1 MLELLKT
8 PELWIALTVV
18 AVLIFGMGALKKYL
32 KKISTKCDKKADKK
46 EQKD

>member
-1 MLELLKT
+1 MLELLQT
-8 PELWIALTVV
+8 PELWISLAVV

-32 KKISTKCDKKADKK
+32 KKIATKCDKK